1 VGDGKLKDIERGVG
15 VGGREG
21 SEFDLGDLVFRK

>member
-1 VGDGKLKDIERGVG
+1 MESSMLVVRECEGVG

-21 SEFDLGDLVFRK
+21 VELACVSYL